1 MMDMANEKPAPKWR
15 NFLIWSAVGAGI
27 YTLLV
32 WGVLSFRPEGPLGAI
47 FKSEEVA
54 AKLGLALIFSAAV
67 VGFSNRNRPISL
79 RRVGSFMIW
88 SLLAGIVCLSLVWGF
103 RALVGAGASGA
114 SGAMGASEWVATAVG
129 LALLF
134 FALLGS
140 VSAAIAHKGAF
151 FMDAEIA
158 DELRERGR
166 SLFYSYIAMAAM
178 GLALILLSLGG
189 PGGMLSP
196 AAALA
201 GALVLFI
208 IVAVL
213 SIAIWRLMDELG
225 RTLSRETGNMAFYL
239 IVLLGGAWA
248 MLGHLGFVVGPASLD
263 WLTMFAVL
271 MFVASFVAVGRR
283 KLLTR

>member
-1 MMDMANEKPAPKWR
+1 MEMANDKPTSKWR
-15 NFLIWSAVGAGI
+15 NFLVWGAVATGVNI
-27 YTLLV
+27 LLV
-32 WGVLSFRPEGPLGAI
+32 WGVLSFRPEGALGAV
-47 FKSEEVA
+47 FRSEEVA
-54 AKLGLALIFSAAV
+54 ATVGLALIVSAAV
-67 VGFSNRNRPISL
+67 VGFSNRNRPATL
-79 RRVGSFMIW
+79 RTVGNFAIW
-88 SLLAGIVCLSLVWGF
+88 SPLAGIVCLSLLWGF
-103 RALVGAGASGA
+103 RALVGASAL
-114 SGAMGASEWVATAVG
+114 GAMDASEWVAATVG
-129 LALLF
+129 MALLF

-140 VSAAIAHKGAF
+140 VLAAIAHKGAF

-158 DELRERGR
+158 DDLRERGR

-189 PGGMLSP
+189 PGGALSP

-208 IVAVL
+208 VVAVL
-213 SIAIWRLMDELG
+213 SIAIWRLIDELG

-239 IVLLGGAWA
+239 IVLLGGGWA
-248 MLGHLGFVVGPASLD
+248 MLGHLGFVVGPAPLD

-271 MFVASFVAVGRR
+271 MLVASFVAVGRR